1 MCIYSL
7 KNNQLNASDYF
18 YSTYLKQKYNAVV
31 FFNLVIPVIA
41 RYNKRY
47 IDHKISIK
55 MNNEPISTQQLKLT
69 AEEKYREELQRLQ
82 DADTQRRPQGWQLSA
97 YAVRDFILGNEK
109 LNVQK
114 KFYGDDALVD
124 RALVTLMG
132 NQGLMLVG
140 EPGTA
145 KSMLSELFSAAISGN
160 SQLTIQGTAGTT
172 EDHIKYSWNYAL
184 LLSEGPSDKSLI
196 PSPLFYAMKQGQI
209 ARFEEITRCPPEIQ
223 DVLVSLMSEKQMM
236 IPEMGQDFSLHAQQ
250 GFNLI
255 ATANL
260 RDRGV
265 HEMSAALKRR
275 FNFETV
281 KPIKNRDFEIQLVQL
296 QLKQQIGDLYSELT
310 VQPAVIEL
318 LVTIFNE
325 LRTGQSLQGA
335 NLKTPDA
342 VMSTAEAV
350 NIAHAASL
358 QAIYL
363 DDGVLKAQ
371 HIAQQLIGVVF
382 KDNPEDAK
390 RLRYYLDSVVKE
402 RARQDTDWKAFY
414 DASRAFE

>member
-1 MCIYSL
+1 MHNSNTL
-7 KNNQLNASDYF
+7 LRQTAE
-18 YSTYLKQKYNAVV
+18 QKYASE
-31 FFNLVIPVIA
+31 L
-41 RYNKRY
+41 
-47 IDHKISIK
+47 
-55 MNNEPISTQQLKLT
+55 QQLKD
-69 AEEKYREELQRLQ
+69 Q
-82 DADTQRRPQGWQLSA
+82 DKFTKPEGWELSA
-97 YAVRDFILGNEK
+97 HAVRKFILGDQKSNI
-109 LNVQK
+109 VK

-132 NQGLMLVG
+132 KQGLMLVG

-145 KSMLSELFSAAISGN
+145 KSMLSELFSAAIGGS
-160 SQLTIQGTAGTT
+160 SQYTIQGTAGTT

-184 LLSEGPSDKSLI
+184 LLSEGPTEKSLI
-196 PSPLFYAMKQGQI
+196 ASPLYHAMRYGKI
-209 ARFEEITRCPPEIQ
+209 ARFEEITRCAPEIQ

-236 IPEMGQDFSLHAQQ
+236 IPEMGQQYSIHAQQ
-250 GFNLI
+250 GFNII

-265 HEMSAALKRR
+265 HDMSAALKRR

-281 KPIKNRDFEIQLVQL
+281 KPIQDRQFEIELVNL
-296 QLKQQIGDLYSELT
+296 QLKQELKELYSE
-310 VQPAVIEL
+310 VNIRPQVIEL

-335 NLKTPDA
+335 SLKTPDA

-363 DDGVLKAQ
+363 GEGELKAEYL
-371 HIAQQLIGVVF
+371 AQQLFGVVF
-382 KDNPEDAK
+382 KDNADDAK
-390 RLRYYLDSVVKE
+390 RLRYYLDTVVKE
-402 RARQDTDWKAFY
+402 RARLDANWKAFFH
-414 DASRAFE
+414 ASREL

>member
-1 MCIYSL
+1 MKQNLQNQIKYS
-7 KNNQLNASDYF
+7 SE
-18 YSTYLKQKYNAVV
+18 QKYQTE
-31 FFNLVIPVIA
+31 LE
-41 RYNKRY
+41 R
-47 IDHKISIK
+47 
-55 MNNEPISTQQLKLT
+55 LK
-69 AEEKYREELQRLQ
+69 EQ
-82 DADTQRRPQGWQLSA
+82 DQHRKPAGWQLSA
-97 YAVRDFILGNEK
+97 YAVRSFILGDHK
-109 LNVQK
+109 LDIQK

-160 SQLTIQGTAGTT
+160 SHLTIQGTAGTT

-184 LLSEGPSDKSLI
+184 LLSEGPTEKSLI
-196 PSPLFYAMKQGQI
+196 PSPLFHAMKNGQI
-209 ARFEEITRCPPEIQ
+209 VRFEEITRCPPEIQ
-223 DVLVSLMSEKQMM
+223 DVLVSLLSEKQMM
-236 IPEMGQDFSLHAQQ
+236 IPEMGQDFNLAATQ
-250 GFNLI
+250 GFNII

-281 KPIKNRDFEIQLVQL
+281 KAIRDRKFEIELVGL
-296 QLKQQIGDLYSELT
+296 QLKQQLAELYQEIQIRPQL
-310 VQPAVIEL
+310 IEL

-335 NLKTPDA
+335 TLKTPDA

-350 NIAHAASL
+350 NIAHAAGL
-358 QAIYL
+358 QALYL
-363 DDGVLKAQ
+363 SDGILKAE
-371 HIAQQLIGVVF
+371 HIAQQLVGVVF
-382 KDNPEDAK
+382 KDNPDDAK
-390 RLRYYLDSVVKE
+390 RLRYYLDTVVKE
-402 RARQDTDWKAFY
+402 RARKDDDWKSFY
-414 DASRAFE
+414 EASREF

>member
-1 MCIYSL
+1 MQNSNTVL
-7 KNNQLNASDYF
+7 RQSAE
-18 YSTYLKQKYNAVV
+18 QKYA
-31 FFNLVIPVIA
+31 I
-41 RYNKRY
+41 
-47 IDHKISIK
+47 
-55 MNNEPISTQQLKLT
+55 
-69 AEEKYREELQRLQ
+69 ELQHLKEQ
-82 DADTQRRPQGWQLSA
+82 DQYSKPTGWQLSA
-97 YAVRDFILGNEK
+97 HAVRKFILGDTS
-109 LNVQK
+109 LNISR

-132 NQGLMLVG
+132 KQGLMLVG

-145 KSMLSELFSAAISGN
+145 KSMLSELFSAAIGGS
-160 SQLTIQGTAGTT
+160 SQYTIQGTAGTT

-184 LLSEGPSDKSLI
+184 LLAEGPSEKSLI
-196 PSPLFYAMKQGQI
+196 PSPLYHAMQYGKI

-236 IPEMGQDFSLHAQQ
+236 IPEMGQQHILHAQQ
-250 GFNLI
+250 GFNII

-265 HEMSAALKRR
+265 HEMSSALKRR

-281 KPIKNRDFEIQLVQL
+281 KPIQDRAFEIELVQY
-296 QLKQQIGDLYSELT
+296 QLKQELKELYQH
-310 VQPAVIEL
+310 VKIKPQVIEL

-363 DDGVLKAQ
+363 GNGELQAG
-371 HIAQQLIGVVF
+371 HLAQQLLGVVF
-382 KDNPEDAK
+382 KDNADDAK

-402 RARQDTDWKAFY
+402 RARQDKDWKEFY
-414 DASRAFE
+414 EASREF

>member
-1 MCIYSL
+1 MNNNSQSHATQTQHIL
-7 KNNQLNASDYF
+7 KLSAE
-18 YSTYLKQKYNAVV
+18 QKYH
-31 FFNLVIPVIA
+31 
-41 RYNKRY
+41 
-47 IDHKISIK
+47 D
-55 MNNEPISTQQLKLT
+55 
-69 AEEKYREELQRLQ
+69 ELQRLKEHDQ
-82 DADTQRRPQGWQLSA
+82 KRKPQGWQLSA
-97 YAVRDFILGNEK
+97 YAVRDFILGNPQ
-109 LNVQK
+109 LDIQK

-140 EPGTA
+140 QPGTA

-184 LLSEGPSDKSLI
+184 LLSEGPSEKSLI
-196 PSPLFYAMKQGQI
+196 PSPLFFAMQQGKL

-223 DVLVSLMSEKQMM
+223 DVLVSLLSEKQMM
-236 IPEMGQDFSLHAQQ
+236 IPEMGQDFNISAQQ

-281 KPIKNRDFEIQLVQL
+281 KPIQNRDFEVELVQL
-296 QLKQQIGDLYSELT
+296 QLKQQVGDLFSELT
-310 VQPAVIEL
+310 VPPQVIEL

-363 DDGVLKAQ
+363 GDGVLKAE
-371 HIAQQLIGVVF
+371 HIAQQLVGVVF

-402 RARQDTDWKAFY
+402 RARQDKDWKAFFE
-414 DASRAFE
+414 ASREF

>member
-1 MCIYSL
+1 M
-7 KNNQLNASDYF
+7 NQLTAN
-18 YSTYLKQKYNAVV
+18 
-31 FFNLVIPVIA
+31 
-41 RYNKRY
+41 
-47 IDHKISIK
+47 
-55 MNNEPISTQQLKLT
+55 TQQLKLK
-69 AEEKYREELQRLQ
+69 AEQQYADELQRLAEQ
-82 DADTQRRPQGWQLSA
+82 DQQRKPQGWQLSA
-97 YAVRDFILGNEK
+97 HAVRRFILGDDQ
-109 LNVQK
+109 LAIQK

-145 KSMLSELFSAAISGN
+145 KSMLSELFSTAICGS
-160 SQLTIQGTAGTT
+160 SQYTIQGTAGTT

-184 LLSEGPSDKSLI
+184 LLAEGPSEKSLI
-196 PSPLFYAMKQGQI
+196 ASPLFHAMRYGKI

-223 DVLVSLMSEKQMM
+223 DVLVSLLSEKQMM
-236 IPEMGQDFSLHAQQ
+236 IPEMGQDYSLHAQQ

-281 KPIKNRDFEIQLVQL
+281 KAIRDRQFEIELVQL
-296 QLKQQIGDLYSELT
+296 QLQKQLAELYSELHI
-310 VQPAVIEL
+310 QAPVIEL

-350 NIAHAASL
+350 NIAHAAGL

-363 DDGVLKAQ
+363 GDGVLRAE

-390 RLRYYLDSVVKE
+390 RMQYYIETVAKE
-402 RARQDTDWKAFY
+402 RARQDADWKAFY
-414 DASRAFE
+414 NASREFSV

>member
-1 MCIYSL
+1 MDINTL
-7 KNNQLNASDYF
+7 NQGQFILCVE
-18 YSTYLKQKYNAVV
+18 QKYAEQ
-31 FFNLVIPVIA
+31 LSRLKA
-41 RYNKRY
+41 Q
-47 IDHKISIK
+47 D
-55 MNNEPISTQQLKLT
+55 QQRK
-69 AEEKYREELQRLQ
+69 
-82 DADTQRRPQGWQLSA
+82 PQGWQLSA
-97 YAVRDFILGNEK
+97 HAVRKFILGDSA
-109 LNVQK
+109 LDIQK

-145 KSMLSELFSAAISGN
+145 KSMLSELFSTAISGS
-160 SQLTIQGTAGTT
+160 SQYTIQGTAGTT

-184 LLSEGPSDKSLI
+184 LLAEGPSEKSMI
-196 PSPLFYAMKQGQI
+196 ASPLFHAMRHGQI

-223 DVLVSLMSEKQMM
+223 DVLVSLLSEKQMM
-236 IPEMGQDFSLHAQQ
+236 IPEMGQDQSLYAKH
-250 GFNLI
+250 GFNII

-281 KPIKNRDFEIQLVQL
+281 KPIRDRQFEIELVNL
-296 QLKQQIGDLYSELT
+296 QLKQQLGELYSEI
-310 VQPAVIEL
+310 QIQAPVIEL

-350 NIAHAASL
+350 NIAHAAGL

-363 DDGVLKAQ
+363 GDGILRAE

-390 RLRYYLDSVVKE
+390 RLHYYIDTVVKE
-402 RARQDTDWKAFY
+402 RARKDADWKAFY
-414 DASRAFE
+414 AASREF

>member
-1 MCIYSL
+1 MFLASVYFLNCCYYDFNPRFNLYSL
-7 KNNQLNASDYF
+7 HMTSNTLPSN
-18 YSTYLKQKYNAVV
+18 
-31 FFNLVIPVIA
+31 
-41 RYNKRY
+41 
-47 IDHKISIK
+47 
-55 MNNEPISTQQLKLT
+55 QLKLS
-69 AEEKYREELQRLQ
+69 AEQKYQDELQRLQ
-82 DADTQRRPQGWQLSA
+82 EQDKGRKPQGWKLSA
-97 YAVRDFILGNEK
+97 HAVRRFILGDAT
-109 LNVQK
+109 LDIQK

-145 KSMLSELFSAAISGN
+145 KSMLSELFSTAISGS
-160 SQLTIQGTAGTT
+160 SQYTVQGTAGTT

-184 LLSEGPSDKSLI
+184 LLAEGPSEKSLI
-196 PSPLFYAMKQGQI
+196 ASPIFHAMRQGHI
-209 ARFEEITRCPPEIQ
+209 ARFEEITRCPAEIQ
-223 DVLVSLMSEKQMM
+223 DVLVSLLSEKQMM
-236 IPEMGQDFSLHAQQ
+236 IPEMGQDYSLYAQQ
-250 GFNLI
+250 GFNII

-265 HEMSAALKRR
+265 HEMSSALKRR

-281 KPIKNRDFEIQLVQL
+281 KPIQDRAFEIELVQL
-296 QLKQQIGDLYSELT
+296 QLKQQLAELHSEL
-310 VQPAVIEL
+310 QIKLPVIEL

-350 NIAHAASL
+350 NIAHAAGL

-363 DDGVLKAQ
+363 GDGVLRAEN
-371 HIAQQLIGVVF
+371 IAQQLLGVVF
-382 KDNPEDAK
+382 KDNPDDVK
-390 RLRYYLDSVVKE
+390 RLKYYIDTVAKE
-402 RARQDTDWKAFY
+402 RARQDSDWKAFY
-414 DASRAFE
+414 QAAREF

>member
-1 MCIYSL
+1 MD
-7 KNNQLNASDYF
+7 QG
-18 YSTYLKQKYNAVV
+18 
-31 FFNLVIPVIA
+31 
-41 RYNKRY
+41 
-47 IDHKISIK
+47 
-55 MNNEPISTQQLKLT
+55 QLKLSAEQKY
-69 AEEKYREELQRLQ
+69 AEELNRLLEQ
-82 DADTQRRPQGWQLSA
+82 DQHRKPEGWKLSA
-97 YAVRDFILGNEK
+97 HAVRRFILGDQK
-109 LNVQK
+109 LEIQR

-140 EPGTA
+140 QPGTA
-145 KSMLSELFSAAISGN
+145 KSMLSELFSTAISGS
-160 SQLTIQGTAGTT
+160 SQYTIQGTAGTT

-184 LLSEGPSDKSLI
+184 LLSEGPTEKSLI
-196 PSPLFYAMKQGQI
+196 ASPIYHAMRHGKI
-209 ARFEEITRCPPEIQ
+209 ARFEEITRCPAEIQ
-223 DVLVSLMSEKQMM
+223 DVLVSLLSEKQMM
-236 IPEMGQDFSLHAQQ
+236 IPEMGQDQSIYAQQ

-281 KPIKNRDFEIQLVQL
+281 KPIADREFEIQLVNL
-296 QLKQQIGDLYSELT
+296 QLKQQLAELYKELN

-342 VMSTAEAV
+342 VMSSAEAV
-350 NIAHAASL
+350 NVAHAAGL

-363 DDGVLKAQ
+363 GDGTLRAE
-371 HIAQQLIGVVF
+371 HIAQQLLGVVF
-382 KDNPEDAK
+382 KDNPEDNK
-390 RLRYYLDSVVKE
+390 RFAYYIDTVVKE
-402 RARQDTDWKAFY
+402 RARQDQDWKAFY
-414 DASRAFE
+414 EASREF